1 MRHTMKKRYSTI
13 LFLAGILLISQAFQL
28 KAAAYK
34 ALIVTGQ
41 SNHYWEGSYPILK
54 TLLEQTSLFT
64 VDVAKT
70 PEKGGNMASFQPDFK
85 KYNVVVMDYNG
96 ESWSEKTKAA
106 FLDYVKNGGGVV
118 IYHEADNS
126 FADWKEYNEII
137 GLGGWNGRS
146 PKDGPYVYYK
156 RNKLVVDSVKT
167 GPTGSHGPQHEYVVK
182 ARNTEHPIMK
192 GLPMAWIHGKD
203 ELYSTLRGPAKN
215 MTILATAF
223 ADTAKKGTGRD
234 EPMLMVLSY
243 GKGRIFHT
251 AMGHVGKDE
260 THPAMECVGFIA
272 TFQRGAEWAA
282 CGKVTQAVP
291 VDFPNAAGPA
301 SRPEYK
307 EVTISDDLDKISTYA
322 IDRSTRY
329 LTDLQ
334 GRIRQVSGNPTAL
347 LDIEKKMV
355 KVLQD
360 KDATVE
366 GKKLILRELAWMGS
380 DYCKSAV
387 QELLKNADLK
397 EMAAFTLERMKG
409 PRKI

>member
-1 MRHTMKKRYSTI
+1 MKKLYNI
-13 LFLAGILLISQAFQL
+13 FLLLSGILIFSAGQIQA
-28 KAAAYK
+28 ATYK

-41 SNHYWEGSYPILK
+41 SNHNWEGSFPILK
-54 TLLEQTSLFT
+54 ELLVQTNLFT

-70 PEKGGNMASFQPDFK
+70 PAKGGDMSAFQPDFK
-85 KYNVVVMDYNG
+85 KYDIVVVDYNG

-106 FLDYVKNGGGVV
+106 FLAFVKNGGGVV

-137 GLGGWNGRS
+137 GLGGWNNRS
-146 PKDGPYVYYK
+146 AKDGPYVYYK
-156 RNKLVVDSVKT
+156 KNKLVVDSVST

-182 ARNTEHPIMK
+182 ARNMEHPIMK
-192 GLPMAWIHGKD
+192 GLPVSWIHGKD

-215 MTILATAF
+215 MEILATAY
-223 ADTAKKGTGRD
+223 ADTTQKGTGRD
-234 EPMLMVLSY
+234 EPMLMTIQY

-260 THPAMECVGFIA
+260 THPATECVGFIV

-282 CGKVTQAVP
+282 TGKVTQAIP
-291 VDFPNAAGPA
+291 VDFPNVGGAIL
-301 SRPEYK
+301 RPDYK
-307 EVTISDDLDKISTYA
+307 ETTLSEDLDKISKYSL
-322 IDRSTRY
+322 DRSTRNY
-329 LTDLQ
+329 TDLQ
-334 GRIRQVSGNPTAL
+334 GKIRKVSANPAAL

-360 KDATVE
+360 GDATVE

-380 DYCKSAV
+380 TYCIPAV

-397 EMAAFTLERMKG
+397 DAAAFTLERMKG